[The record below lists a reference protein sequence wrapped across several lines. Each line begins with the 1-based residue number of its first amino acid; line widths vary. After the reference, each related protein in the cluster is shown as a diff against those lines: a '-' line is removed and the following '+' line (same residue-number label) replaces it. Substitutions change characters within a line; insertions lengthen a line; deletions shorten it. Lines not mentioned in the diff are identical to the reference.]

1 MSDWRLKL
9 YRGKYAAVRS
19 INGQTERYSLRTPDI
34 DEAKRRLADFAKAPS
49 GETVAEIVE
58 AYLADKRKT
67 AIRWKDLEGSW
78 KQAKPTFGHL
88 RPDQVTRDLCRRYRD
103 ERYAKGRKPAT
114 VRKELETV
122 RAGLNFFKKG
132 LQSVFELPSQPP
144 AKDRFLDKA
153 EARRLL
159 KASRRFAHVRA
170 FIALSLVT
178 GARQTALLDLTWDR
192 VDFKRR
198 TITLALNDAQDEQR
212 KKRATVPMTDR
223 AYRYLRVLKA
233 GSQSNYVIEWGGHR
247 VRSVKKG
254 FAAAATR
261 AGLSDITPHIL
272 RHTAASWMAEAD
284 VPMFDISRYLG
295 HSDTRI
301 TERRYA
307 KLSPSHLKRAAG
319 ALKW

>member
-1 MSDWRLKL
+1 MSEWRLKL

-19 INGQTERYSLRTPDI
+19 VNGQTERVSLRTADLS
-34 DEAKRRLADFAKAPS
+34 EAKRALADYIAKPV
-49 GETVAEIVE
+49 GELVSEIVE
-58 AYLADKRKT
+58 GYLADKRKT

-88 RPDQVTRDLCRRYRD
+88 RPDQITRDLCRAYRD

-114 VRKELETV
+114 VRKELEVV

-132 LQSVFELPSQPP
+132 QASVFELPSQPP
-144 AKDRFLDKA
+144 AKDRFLTKE

-192 VDFKRR
+192 VDFRRR

-233 GSQSNYVIEWGGHR
+233 GAQSNYVIEWGGHR

>member
-1 MSDWRLKL
+1 MSEWRLKL

-19 INGQTERYSLRTPDI
+19 INGQTERFSLRTADP
-34 DEAKRRLADFAKAPS
+34 DEAKRRLADFAKAPA

-58 AYLADKRKT
+58 AYLADKKKT

-88 RPDQVTRDLCRRYRD
+88 RPDQITRDLCRRYRD

-170 FIALSLVT
+170 FIALSLTT

-212 KKRATVPMTDR
+212 KKRATVPMTNR

-233 GSQSNYVIEWGGHR
+233 GAQSNYVIEWGGHR

-254 FAAAATR
+254 FKAAADR